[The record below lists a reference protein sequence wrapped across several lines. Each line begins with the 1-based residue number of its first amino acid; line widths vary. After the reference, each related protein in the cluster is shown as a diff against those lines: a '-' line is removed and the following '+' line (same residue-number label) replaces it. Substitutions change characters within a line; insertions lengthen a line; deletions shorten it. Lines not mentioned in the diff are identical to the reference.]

1 MTGVETPELAPDILL
16 DKTRFLVGVVML
28 MILVLRQVRFIPGA
42 WVQDVRLG
50 PRIQSMTM

>member
-28 MILVLRQVRFIPGA
+28 MILVLRQVRFISGPGCRMFG
-42 WVQDVRLG
+42 WSPDFSL
-50 PRIQSMTM
+50 